1 MVFWTVGIYVITST
15 FFLRFL
21 IQKVMTFYVFC
32 RVSYVFS
39 KYGRQ
44 PEGKKGTEVWP
55 AQVHGLMVNT
65 LEC

>member
-1 MVFWTVGIYVITST
+1 MVFWTIGIYVITST
-15 FFLRFL
+15 FFTFFNPKSHAFLR
-21 IQKVMTFYVFC
+21 FC